1 MRAYGSTRFSL
12 ISRKLRPLTMS
23 DIANDLE
30 AVANVLRSAGSIGVV
45 GHVGP
50 DGDALGSMI
59 GLARSARLVGKE
71 AVASFDEPFV
81 VPEEMSFL
89 DTSVLVPPRDFPR
102 DLDVAVV
109 VDTSVRSRVGA
120 LAGAMEMAGTLAVL
134 DHHISDGSWG
144 DVVAI
149 DASAGATTELVHEL
163 LVILGW
169 PIDRDVATA
178 LYTGLVTDT
187 GRFQYSSTSPRTHTI
202 ASDLLDRGVE
212 TDIIGQRLFEEAAF
226 GYYEVASRVLGRAVL
241 DEDHAFVWSIM
252 EPDDL
257 DDAGVAYHETD
268 GLIDLVRMARGTEV
282 ACLLK
287 RKEAGVI
294 KGSLRS
300 RGRVDVAAIARSFD
314 GGGHHNAAGFTSAAE
329 PSEII
334 EQIVAY
340 LS

>member
-1 MRAYGSTRFSL
+1 MTV
-12 ISRKLRPLTMS
+12 MS
-23 DIANDLE
+23 DIADDLA
-30 AVANVLRSAGSIGVV
+30 AVGSVLQSADSIGVV

-59 GLARSARLVGKE
+59 ALARSARLAGKQ
-71 AVASFDEPFV
+71 ALASFDEPFV

-89 DTSVLVPPRDFPR
+89 DASVLVPPSDFPR
-102 DLDVAVV
+102 NLDVAVV
-109 VDTSVRSRVGA
+109 VDTSVRGRVGS
-120 LAGAMEMAGTLAVL
+120 LAGAMELADSLVVI

-149 DASAGATTELVHEL
+149 DATAGATTELVHEL
-163 LVILGW
+163 LQLLGW
-169 PIDRDVATA
+169 PIDKEVATA

-187 GRFQYSSTSPRTHTI
+187 GRFQYSSTSSRTHDI
-202 ASDLLDRGVE
+202 ASDLLARGVE
-212 TDIIGQRLFEEAAF
+212 TDVIGQKLFEEAPF
-226 GYYEVASRVLGRAVL
+226 GYYEVASRVLGRSIL
-241 DEDHAFVWSIM
+241 DEDHAFVWSIL

-257 DDAGVAYHETD
+257 ESAGIASHETD

-287 RKEAGVI
+287 RKQAGVT

-300 RGRVDVAAIARSFD
+300 RGSVDVAAIARSFG
-314 GGGHHNAAGFTSAAE
+314 GGGHHNAAGFTSAEE
-329 PSEII
+329 PASII
-334 EQIVAY
+334 EQIVAH

>member
-1 MRAYGSTRFSL
+1 M
-12 ISRKLRPLTMS
+12 MS
-23 DIANDLE
+23 DIQADLKSVAEILE
-30 AVANVLRSAGSIGVV
+30 AADSIGVV

-59 GLARSARLVGKE
+59 GLARSARLAGKN

-81 VPEEMSFL
+81 MPEEMSFL
-89 DTSVLVPPRDFPR
+89 DSSVLVPPREFPR

-109 VDTSVRSRVGA
+109 VDTSVRSRVGS
-120 LAGAMEMAGTLAVL
+120 LAGAMEKARTLAVV
-134 DHHISDGSWG
+134 DHHISDGAWG
-144 DVVAI
+144 DVLAI
-149 DASAGATTELVHEL
+149 DATAGATTELIHEL
-163 LVILGW
+163 LLMLGW
-169 PIDRDVATA
+169 PMDKDVATA

-187 GRFQYSSTSPRTHTI
+187 GRFQYSSTSSRTHDI
-202 ASDLLDRGVE
+202 ASDLLARGVE
-212 TDIIGQRLFEEAAF
+212 TDVIGQSLFEEASF
-226 GYYEVASRVLGRAVL
+226 GYYEVVSRVLGRAVL
-241 DEDHAFVWSIM
+241 DEGHGFVWSIM

-257 DDAGVAYHETD
+257 EAAGIEYHETD

-287 RKEAGVI
+287 RKRAGVI

-300 RGRVDVAAIARSFD
+300 RGRIDVAAIAGVFD
-314 GGGHHNAAGFTSAAE
+314 GGGHHNAAGFTSADD

-334 EQIVAY
+334 EQIVAH

>member
-1 MRAYGSTRFSL
+1 MMA
-12 ISRKLRPLTMS
+12 S
-23 DIANDLE
+23 DIAEDLA
-30 AVANVLRSAGSIGVV
+30 AVAEVLAAATSIGVV

-50 DGDALGSMI
+50 DGDALGSMV
-59 GLARSARLVGKE
+59 GLARSARLAGKE

-81 VPEEMSFL
+81 VPTEMSFL
-89 DTSVLVPPRDFPR
+89 DTSVLVPPREFPR

-109 VDTSVRSRVGA
+109 VDTSVRGRVGS
-120 LAGAMEMAGTLAVL
+120 LASAMEKADKLAVI
-134 DHHISDGSWG
+134 DHHISDGLWG

-163 LVILGW
+163 LGILGW
-169 PIDRDVATA
+169 PIDKEVATA

-187 GRFQYSSTSPRTHTI
+187 GRFQYSSTSSRTHDI
-202 ASDLLDRGVE
+202 ASDLLDHGVE
-212 TDIIGQRLFEEAAF
+212 TDIIGQKLFEEASF
-226 GYYEVASRVLGRAVL
+226 GYYEVVSRVLGRSVL

-257 DDAGVAYHETD
+257 DAAGIAYHETD

-287 RKEAGVI
+287 RKQAGVI

-300 RGRVDVAAIARSFD
+300 RGRVDVATIARSFD
-314 GGGHHNAAGFTSAAE
+314 GGGHHNAAGFTSSDE

-334 EQIVAY
+334 EQIVAH

>member
-1 MRAYGSTRFSL
+1 M
-12 ISRKLRPLTMS
+12 TMT
-23 DIANDLE
+23 DIATDLR
-30 AVANVLRSAGSIGVV
+30 AVADALDAAETIGVV

-50 DGDALGSMI
+50 DGDAFGSMI
-59 GLARSARLVGKE
+59 ALARSARLAGKQ

-81 VPEEMSFL
+81 VPDEMSFL
-89 DTSVLVPPRDFPR
+89 DASVLVAPGAFPR

-120 LAGAMEMAGTLAVL
+120 LAGTLEMANQLVVI
-134 DHHISDGSWG
+134 DHHISDGNWG

-149 DASAGATTELVHEL
+149 DVTAGATTELVHEL
-163 LVILGW
+163 LGILGW
-169 PIDRDVATA
+169 TIDKDVATA

-187 GRFQYSSTSPRTHTI
+187 GRFQYSSTSSRTHDI
-202 ASDLLDRGVE
+202 ASDLLSRGVE
-212 TDIIGQRLFEEAAF
+212 TDVIGQKLFEEAAF
-226 GYYEVASRVLGRAVL
+226 GYYEVVSRVLGRAVL
-241 DEDHAFVWSIM
+241 DVDHAFVWSIM

-257 DDAGVAYHETD
+257 RAAEIGYHETD

-287 RKEAGVI
+287 RKKAGVI

-300 RGRVDVAAIARSFD
+300 RGGVDVAEIARSFD
-314 GGGHHNAAGFTSAAE
+314 GGGHHNAAGFTSSAE
-329 PSEII
+329 PSDIV
-334 EQIVAY
+334 EQIVAH

>member
-1 MRAYGSTRFSL
+1 
-12 ISRKLRPLTMS
+12 MS
-23 DIANDLE
+23 DISSQLE
-30 AVANVLRSAGSIGVV
+30 AVAEVLRSADSIGVV

-50 DGDALGSMI
+50 DGDALGSMV
-59 GLARSARLVGKE
+59 GLARSARLAGKQ

-89 DTSVLVPPRDFPR
+89 DQSVLVPPKEFPR

-109 VDTSVRSRVGA
+109 VDTSVRSRVGS
-120 LAGAMEMAGTLAVL
+120 LAGAMEQADQLAVV
-134 DHHISDGSWG
+134 DHHLSDGTWG

-149 DASAGATTELVHEL
+149 DATAGATTELIHEL
-163 LVILGW
+163 LNILEW
-169 PIDRDVATA
+169 PIDKDVATA

-187 GRFQYSSTSPRTHTI
+187 GRFQYSSTSSRTHDI
-202 ASDLLDRGVE
+202 ASALLERGVE
-212 TDIIGQRLFEEAAF
+212 TDVIGQKLFEEAAF
-226 GYYEVASRVLGRAVL
+226 GYYEVVSKVLGRSIL

-252 EPDDL
+252 EPADL
-257 DDAGVAYHETD
+257 ESAGIESYETD

-287 RKEAGVI
+287 RKRTGVI

-300 RGRVDVAAIARSFD
+300 RGNVDVAAIASSFD
-314 GGGHHNAAGFTSAAE
+314 GGGHHNAAGFTSAKE
-329 PSEII
+329 PAAII
-334 EQIVAY
+334 EQIVAH

>member
-1 MRAYGSTRFSL
+1 MTSDVSTSL
-12 ISRKLRPLTMS
+12 K
-23 DIANDLE
+23 
-30 AVANVLRSAGSIGVV
+30 AVAKTLESADTIGVV

-59 GLARSARLVGKE
+59 ALARSARLAGKQ

-81 VPEEMSFL
+81 VPEEMSYL
-89 DTSVLVPPRDFPR
+89 DVSVLVPPRDFPR
-102 DLDVAVV
+102 DLDLAVV

-120 LAGAMEMAGTLAVL
+120 LAGAMEKADRLAVI

-149 DASAGATTELVHEL
+149 DVTAGATTELVHEL
-163 LVILGW
+163 LMMLEW
-169 PIDRDVATA
+169 PIDKDVATA

-187 GRFQYSSTSPRTHTI
+187 GRFQYSSTSSRTHNI
-202 ASDLLDRGVE
+202 ASDLLARGVE
-212 TDIIGQRLFEEAAF
+212 TDAIGQKLFEEAAF
-226 GYYEVASRVLGRAVL
+226 GYYEVVSRVLGRAVL
-241 DEDHAFVWSIM
+241 DADHAFVWSIM
-252 EPDDL
+252 EPEDL
-257 DDAGVAYHETD
+257 DAAGIEYHETD
-268 GLIDLVRMARGTEV
+268 GLIDLVRMARGTDV

-287 RKEAGVI
+287 RKQAGVI

-314 GGGHHNAAGFTSAAE
+314 GGGHHNAAGFTSADG
-329 PSEII
+329 PDEII
-334 EQIVAY
+334 EQIVAH

>member
-1 MRAYGSTRFSL
+1 MLETGKQWAEL
-12 ISRKLRPLTMS
+12 VAVLT
-23 DIANDLE
+23 
-30 AVANVLRSAGSIGVV
+30 SAESIGVV

-59 GLARSARLVGKE
+59 GLARAARLAGKR

-89 DTSVLVPPRDFPR
+89 DSSVLVPPSEFPH
-102 DLDVAVV
+102 DLDVAVA
-109 VDTSVRSRVGA
+109 VDTSVRGRVGA
-120 LAGAMEMAGTLAVL
+120 LAGAMEKANQLAVI

-144 DVVAI
+144 DVVVV
-149 DASAGATTELVHEL
+149 DVTAGATTELVHAL
-163 LVILGW
+163 LLRLGW
-169 PIDRDVATA
+169 PIDEAVATA

-187 GRFQYSSTSPRTHTI
+187 GRFQYSSTSSRTHDV
-202 ASDLLDRGVE
+202 ASDLLARGVK
-212 TDIIGQRLFEEAAF
+212 TDVIGQQLFEEASF
-226 GYYEVASRVLGRAVL
+226 GYYEVVARVLGRAVL

-257 DDAGVAYHETD
+257 SAAGLEYHETD

-287 RKEAGVI
+287 EKEKGVI

-300 RGRVDVAAIARSFD
+300 RGRVDVEAIAGSFG
-314 GGGHHNAAGFTSAAE
+314 GGGHHNAAGFTSLQDPA
-329 PSEII
+329 EII
-334 EQIVAY
+334 EKIVAH